1 LTERK
6 TVDGYVAGL
15 GDWRGDTVRALIDLV
30 SATAPD
36 ASGSIK
42 WAQPVFELD
51 GPAIWLRAYPRTVSI
66 GFWRGAEMDDRHGL
80 LLGEG
85 DRMRH
90 VTFRESEPIPSA
102 ALADYITQA
111 LELNRRKGDPTRRGA
126 TR

>member
-1 LTERK
+1 MTQRK
-6 TVDGYVAGL
+6 TLDEYVAGL
-15 GDWRGDTVRALIDLV
+15 GDWRADTVRALIDLV
-30 SATAPD
+30 TATAPD

-42 WAQPVFELD
+42 WAQPVFELG
-51 GPAIWLRAYPRTVSI
+51 GPAIWVRAYPRTVSI

-90 VTFRESEPIPSA
+90 VTFRGSEPIPSA